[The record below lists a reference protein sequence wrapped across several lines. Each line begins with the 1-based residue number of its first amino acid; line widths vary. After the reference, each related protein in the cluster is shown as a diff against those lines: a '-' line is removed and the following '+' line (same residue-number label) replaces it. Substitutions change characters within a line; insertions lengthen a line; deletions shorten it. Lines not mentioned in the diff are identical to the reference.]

1 MIQFR
6 EKYIDKYDEK
16 IKVVI
21 KPDKVWFIK
30 YYVDKNVYIE
40 ISKQEMQDILAGMDF
55 EKEWITI
62 K

>member
-1 MIQFR
+1 MITFR

-21 KPDKVWFIK
+21 KPDKVWFLK
-30 YYVDKNVYIE
+30 DSTYIE
-40 ISKQEMQDILAGMDF
+40 ISKQEMQDILDGMNF